1 MLCSMSLIWYVYLSI
16 LNTREAGYIKQR
28 MSTRTINYLKIDE
41 SSPVFYGE
49 DPELVDITLRN
60 IRNTDKNNDGG
71 LDIEEVAS

>member
-1 MLCSMSLIWYVYLSI
+1 
-16 LNTREAGYIKQR
+16 
-28 MSTRTINYLKIDE
+28 MSTVNINKIDE

-60 IRNTDKNNDGG
+60 IRSTDKNNDGG

>member
-1 MLCSMSLIWYVYLSI
+1 MLCSMSHIWYVYLSI
-16 LNTREAGYIKQR
+16 LNTREAGYIIKQR
-28 MSTRTINYLKIDE
+28 MSTININKIDE

>member
-1 MLCSMSLIWYVYLSI
+1 MS
-16 LNTREAGYIKQR
+16 
-28 MSTRTINYLKIDE
+28 TINYLKIDE
-41 SSPVFYGE
+41 SSPVFDGE

>member
-1 MLCSMSLIWYVYLSI
+1 MICLYLSI

-28 MSTRTINYLKIDE
+28 MSTINYLKIDE